1 MKMVPGQELFRWI
14 AKTGIPFDKTDP
26 GFLTLMPTRTFAR
39 FWVLHTDPT
48 VWPFFIATLLAG
60 LDNWAAG
67 YLWPRS
73 GCSPEYGESRSN
85 NEGVRDVVLRGAAV
99 PSGFTGGIGFERD

>member
-39 FWVLHTDPT
+39 FWVLPTDPT
-48 VWPFFIATLLAG
+48 VWPFFIATLPAGTNMESRNPTMRVCATLFFEALAFRADFPG
-60 LDNWAAG
+60 
-67 YLWPRS
+67 RS
-73 GCSPEYGESRSN
+73 GLSGMKRIPSSPSFS
-85 NEGVRDVVLRGAAV
+85 
-99 PSGFTGGIGFERD
+99 SI